1 MTISI
6 SVIVSS
12 AVTEVVEAASAAM
25 LVTPLHLQANVEIIV
40 VDDSAQYDISPCYA
54 TPSLS
59 YLCTFCRP
67 VAARS
72 LEHIGSRRNRWC
84 FYKSDCSLRC
94 SSSIR

>member
-25 LVTPLHLQANVEIIV
+25 LVTPFQANVEIIV
-40 VDDSAQYDISPCYA
+40 VDDSSQYDISPCYA
-54 TPSLS
+54 TPSSS
-59 YLCTFCRP
+59 YLCNFCRP

-72 LEHIGSRRNRWC
+72 LEHIGSNMNR
-84 FYKSDCSLRC
+84 
-94 SSSIR
+94 